1 MGICKSVQV
10 LKRRRRRV
18 DKKKKHTPTHEGF
31 MAEITLHT
39 PSWRICQSSSAIS

>member
-1 MGICKSVQV
+1 MGVCKSVQV
-10 LKRRRRRV
+10 LKWRRRRV
-18 DKKKKHTPTHEGF
+18 KKKKHTPTYEGF